1 MQFIK
6 IFIIA
11 QFLFLCFQFIYFL
24 RLESFQYCELIFG
37 SFFII
42 IFFGLFGAILTGD
55 MMQEKPT
62 LLNNMSL
69 FATIYAIWFY
79 ITKKLSNGINSD
91 RNGVIYY

>member
-6 IFIIA
+6 IFIIT
-11 QFLFLCFQFIYFL
+11 QFLFLCFQYIYFL

-42 IFFGLFGAILTGD
+42 IFFGLFGSILTAD
-55 MMQEKPT
+55 MMKEHPT
-62 LLNNMSL
+62 VLNNMSL
-69 FATIYAIWFY
+69 LATIYAIWFY